1 MISRGRVCINSDCYE
16 LALGLVRPALVRSS
30 PYLFG
35 VIKFNPW
42 INQAY
47 TCVFARTLVGLHDDR
62 IVSIQ
67 QNKSITL
74 WEVAFIHGSPP
85 TAGKQLSHFSH
96 VFSPYIHGAF
106 HEISVSHLRSIFG
119 TGHIKTSLVSWGMDH
134 QCWCRRW
141 APAGWSYMS
150 LSLSSSA
157 SILDYLTFA
166 KSKGYYT
173 WLLWQ
178 SYLKWWCFGWF
189 WDRIKSW
196 SLRRPNPAGT
206 HRSRDACRLRGSG
219 ITFIDP

>member
-1 MISRGRVCINSDCYE
+1 MCFCQDSGWSPWWSDSQHPAEQKHHALRSRLHSWE
-16 LALGLVRPALVRSS
+16 SS
-30 PYLFG
+30 NCWQTAFSFLSFFLSIY
-35 VIKFNPW
+35 PW
-42 INQAY
+42 
-47 TCVFARTLVGLHDDR
+47 
-62 IVSIQ
+62 
-67 QNKSITL
+67 
-74 WEVAFIHGSPP
+74 
-85 TAGKQLSHFSH
+85 
-96 VFSPYIHGAF
+96 
-106 HEISVSHLRSIFG
+106 SIFG

-178 SYLKWWCFGWF
+178 SDLKWWCFGWF

-196 SLRRPNPAGT
+196 PLRRPNPAGT